1 MGLYMVDNSEQ
12 AISYPQRRYS
22 TTVEGIANTLEL
34 VVVALILAF
43 VFRSF
48 VAEAFRIPTGSMAE
62 TLRGSHYHLRCI
74 RCGYEYDMGAD
85 SYSVPSPRCPSC
97 GYVLPE
103 GRGVPISNGDRI
115 LVLKCVYQ
123 FFEPNRWD
131 VIVFKNPG
139 DPRENYIKRLL
150 AKPGETIEIIDG
162 DVFIDGLIAKK
173 PAKVQ
178 EELWMPIYDNDFQ
191 VQGGRQVG
199 VSEDDDNVVWRQPF
213 GNEGGS
219 KWDLDAKG
227 PTVFGVDSDSGEVQT
242 LVFNS
247 GDGDA
252 FRAAYAYNSGKDRD
266 LRPFCSDL
274 MIRFDVTPE
283 DSEGQIGVGLT
294 KYGVRYEGSVDFS
307 GEMRLVRVVEGV
319 EEGLGLKIIDA
330 VEIGRHRSFSFAIV
344 DRQLVLEFG
353 SEELRYDLGKEPYAL
368 GNKEVR
374 SIPEVRVLGA
384 GKLKLWHL
392 GLFRDIHYIGER
404 VVRGGE
410 GNGFT
415 LGDDE
420 FFACGDNSPA
430 SYDSR
435 LWVGEGIGNESEKQ
449 FAKGVVP
456 REYMMGKA
464 FFVYWADAFKPMDRL
479 LPIIPNFGGIKC
491 IYGGVSGD
499 Y

>member
-1 MGLYMVDNSEQ
+1 MVENSEHEQ
-12 AISYPQRRYS
+12 EISYPQRRHS

-74 RCGYEYDMGAD
+74 RCGYGYDMGGD
-85 SYSVPSPRCPSC
+85 SFTFPSPRCPSC
-97 GYVLPE
+97 GYILPK

-150 AKPGETIEIIDG
+150 ASPGETIEIIDG
-162 DVFIDGLIAKK
+162 DVFIDGVIAKK
-173 PAKVQ
+173 PPKVQ
-178 EELWMPIYDNDFQ
+178 QELWMPIFDNDFQ
-191 VQGGRQVG
+191 VHGERTVESEGQG
-199 VSEDDDNVVWRQPF
+199 DNVAWKQPF
-213 GNEGGS
+213 ENEEGS
-219 KWDLDAKG
+219 SWDLNAKG
-227 PTVFGVDSDSGEVQT
+227 PTVFGVDSDPGEVQT

-247 GDGDA
+247 NEGDA
-252 FRAAYAYNSGKDRD
+252 FRAAYAYNDGKDRY

-274 MIRFDVTPE
+274 MMQFDVTPGN
-283 DSEGQIGVGLT
+283 SEGQIGIGLT

-307 GEMRLVRVVEGV
+307 GEMRLVRVIDGVVEG
-319 EEGLGLKIIDA
+319 LNLKIIDP
-330 VEIGRHRSFSFAIV
+330 VEIGRHRSVRFAIV

-353 SEELRYDLGKEPYAL
+353 AEELRYDLGKEPYAL

-374 SIPEVRVLGA
+374 GKPEVRVLGA
-384 GKLKLWHL
+384 GKMKLWHL
-392 GLFRDIHYIGER
+392 QLYRDIHYIGER
-404 VVRGGE
+404 VNRGGE
-410 GNGFT
+410 GKSFT
-415 LGDDE
+415 LGADE

-435 LWVGEGIGNESEKQ
+435 LWSGEGIGNGDIR
-449 FAKGVVP
+449 FTKGVVP

-464 FFVYWADAFKPMDRL
+464 FYVYWSDAFKPMDRL
-479 LPIIPNFGGIKC
+479 LPIIPNFGGVKC